1 MLGVIGLLLAIT
13 ILIIGAYKGLEA
25 IPLTLLSAF
34 VVIITSGLPIWDTYA
49 SVYATGFSGTF
60 QSYFFIFVASAVY
73 AVIMESTGCT
83 ISIGYKLMD
92 WFGRDKVVLVI
103 AIFVALLTY
112 GGVSSFV
119 IIFATVPIIY
129 LLLKEADL
137 PRRLVPGLLFMGSA
151 CATMTTFP
159 GTPQLPNV
167 IPTQYLGTTMT
178 AAPVLSIIA
187 GIVFFLANYIFMKHY
202 ANQVKLRGEHW
213 SFPEGY
219 DVSLYEEQDRSAL
232 PSAGGAF
239 APIVV
244 LLSIILGCSLAKL
257 SIASNAS
264 MLTTI
269 AMLAGSVVCYV
280 LNKKHLKTSLKD
292 LVGKA
297 ATKGVSAMVA
307 LAAIVGFGTVVSS
320 SAAFQD
326 IVNWLIG
333 VNMSPYWKGVFAT
346 SVISGIT
353 ASSSAGVRL
362 VLQNMADYFIASGCD
377 LSILHRLMAIASG
390 SLDSLP
396 HTTGMFLIV
405 SYLGLKHKES
415 YYPVFIVSVVT
426 PLILVILL
434 TATVTLLGI

>member
-1 MLGVIGLLLAIT
+1 MLGIIGLLLAIT
-13 ILIIGAYKGLEA
+13 VLILGAYKSLEA

-34 VVIITSGLPIWDTYA
+34 VVIITNGLPIWSTYVG
-49 SVYATGFSGTF
+49 VYAAGFSGTF
-60 QSYFFIFVASAVY
+60 QNYFFIFVASALY

-92 WFGRDKVVLVI
+92 WFGRDKVILVI
-103 AIFVALLTY
+103 AVFVSLLTY

-151 CATMTTFP
+151 CAAMTTFP

-167 IPTQYLGTTMT
+167 IPAQYLGTTMT
-178 AAPVLSIIA
+178 AAPVLSTIA
-187 GIVFFLANYIFMKHY
+187 GLVFFAVTYIFMKRY
-202 ANQVKLRGEHW
+202 ADRTKRSGEHW

-219 DVSLYEEQDRSAL
+219 DLSLYEEQDRNVL
-232 PSAGGAF
+232 PAAGKAF

-244 LLSIILGCSLAKL
+244 LLSIILGCSLVEL
-257 SIASNAS
+257 PIASDAS
-264 MLTTI
+264 MLTTV
-269 AMLAGSVVCYV
+269 AMLAGSVVCYA
-280 LNKKHLKTSLKD
+280 LNRNHLKMPLKE
-292 LVGKA
+292 LAGKA
-297 ATKGVSAMVA
+297 ASKGVSAMVA

-326 IVNWLIG
+326 IVQWLIG
-333 VNMSPYWKGVFAT
+333 VDMSPYWKGVFAT

-353 ASSSAGVRL
+353 ASSSGGIRL

-377 LSILHRLMAIASG
+377 LPTLHRIMAIAAG

-396 HTTGMFLIV
+396 HTTGMFLVV

-415 YYPVFIVSVVT
+415 YYPVFIVSVVV
-426 PLILVILL
+426 PLALVLILTGIV
-434 TATVTLLGI
+434 TVMGV